1 MDFGARFYDPATAIF
16 LQQDPLAE
24 KYYNISPYA
33 YCANNPINFV
43 DPDGRAF
50 DIIWDL
56 MSIGMGAHSFTQNV
70 RSGNIRGAVGDG
82 VGIVVDAFAAFVPF
96 VPGGVG
102 AVRAGA
108 KAVNVVDNAVDA
120 AKAVR
125 TGSALAGELNQFEK
139 AAEFGVDSYN
149 ALRKNVLDTY
159 GTGSGLEVHHLI
171 EQRFADT
178 MGLKSGDMPSI
189 VLTKDEHKSF
199 TAAWKEAI
207 GYKGSGNSVNTET
220 ATKDQVLSAAKKIYK
235 DYPELLKNIEE
246 AFK

>member
-1 MDFGARFYDPATAIF
+1 
-16 LQQDPLAE
+16 
-24 KYYNISPYA
+24 
-33 YCANNPINFV
+33 
-43 DPDGRAF
+43 
-50 DIIWDL
+50 

-125 TGSALAGELNQFEK
+125 TGSVLAGELNQFEK

-199 TAAWKEAI
+199 TAAWRKEI
-207 GYKGSGNSVNTET
+207 GYDNSGSKVVTS
-220 ATKDQVLSAAKKIYK
+220 SASPEQILDAARNVYK
-235 DYPELLKNIEE
+235 DYPELLKVIEE
-246 AFK
+246 AYK